1 MTRKTKRELVHELV
15 EATRA
20 NQVAT
25 DKMDDAGS
33 QALGVNRTDGRCL
46 DVIQQTGRISAGELA
61 ERAGL
66 TSGSVTAVI
75 DRLEA
80 KGYVRRVADPEDR
93 RKVLLEVTDE
103 MRSTVLATR
112 ECVRNAEAAR
122 AALREEIQSVVRAL
136 RERGES
142 PDAVARHAESMIQ
155 LLESAGSPD
164 EASDRETEPVG
175 GPTNHDC
182 RDDPPRA

>member
-1 MTRKTKRELVHELV
+1 MKKKTKQDLVHDLV

-46 DVIQQTGRISAGELA
+46 DVIQQRGRISAGELA
-61 ERAGL
+61 DRAGL

-93 RKVLLEVTDE
+93 RRVLVELTDLMEHRAWELWGPLAQRGIPQLERLSVSE
-103 MRSTVLATR
+103 IELLIRYMHFAT
-112 ECVRNAEAAR
+112 ELNETR
-122 AALREEIQSVVRAL
+122 AAEIRA
-136 RERGES
+136 ERG
-142 PDAVARHAESMIQ
+142 
-155 LLESAGSPD
+155 
-164 EASDRETEPVG
+164 
-175 GPTNHDC
+175 
-182 RDDPPRA
+182 

>member
-1 MTRKTKRELVHELV
+1 MNKKTKQDLVHDLV

-33 QALGVNRTDGRCL
+33 RALGVNRTDGRCL

-61 ERAGL
+61 DRAGL

-80 KGYVRRVADPEDR
+80 KGYVRRAADPEDR
-93 RKVLLEVTDE
+93 RRVLVELTDLMEHRAWELWGPLAQRGIPRLERLSVSE
-103 MRSTVLATR
+103 IELLIRYMHFAT
-112 ECVRNAEAAR
+112 ELNETR
-122 AALREEIQSVVRAL
+122 AAEIRA
-136 RERGES
+136 ERG
-142 PDAVARHAESMIQ
+142 
-155 LLESAGSPD
+155 
-164 EASDRETEPVG
+164 
-175 GPTNHDC
+175 
-182 RDDPPRA
+182 

>member
-15 EATRA
+15 AATRA
-20 NQVAT
+20 SQVAT

-33 QALGVNRTDGRCL
+33 RALGVNRTDGRCL

-80 KGYVRRVADPEDR
+80 KGFVRRVADPDDR

-103 MRSTVLATR
+103 MQHRALELWGPLAHRGIPHLEKLSASEIELLIRYMRFAT
-112 ECVRNAEAAR
+112 ELNETR
-122 AALREEIQSVVRAL
+122 AAEIREK
-136 RERGES
+136 
-142 PDAVARHAESMIQ
+142 
-155 LLESAGSPD
+155 LEG
-164 EASDRETEPVG
+164 
-175 GPTNHDC
+175 
-182 RDDPPRA
+182 

>member
-1 MTRKTKRELVHELV
+1 MTRKTKRELVQELV

-46 DVIQQTGRISAGELA
+46 DVIQQRGRISAGELA

-75 DRLEA
+75 DRLGE
-80 KGYVRRVADPEDR
+80 KGYVRRVADPKDR
-93 RKVLLEVTDE
+93 RRVLVELTDLMEQRAWELWGPLAQRGIPQLE
-103 MRSTVLATR
+103 RLTVSEIELLIRYMHFAT
-112 ECVRNAEAAR
+112 ELNETR
-122 AALREEIQSVVRAL
+122 AAEIRSEL
-136 RERGES
+136 
-142 PDAVARHAESMIQ
+142 
-155 LLESAGSPD
+155 
-164 EASDRETEPVG
+164 
-175 GPTNHDC
+175 
-182 RDDPPRA
+182 

>member
-1 MTRKTKRELVHELV
+1 MKKKTKQDLVHDLV

-61 ERAGL
+61 DRAGL

-93 RKVLLEVTDE
+93 RRVLVELTDLMEHRAWELWGPLAQRGIPQLERLSVSE
-103 MRSTVLATR
+103 IELLIRYMHFAT
-112 ECVRNAEAAR
+112 ELNETR
-122 AALREEIQSVVRAL
+122 AAEIRA
-136 RERGES
+136 ERG
-142 PDAVARHAESMIQ
+142 
-155 LLESAGSPD
+155 
-164 EASDRETEPVG
+164 
-175 GPTNHDC
+175 
-182 RDDPPRA
+182 

>member
-15 EATRA
+15 AATRA
-20 NQVAT
+20 SQTAT

-33 QALGVNRTDGRCL
+33 RALGVNRTDGRCL

-80 KGYVRRVADPEDR
+80 KGFVRRVADPEDR

-103 MRSTVLATR
+103 MQHRALELWGPLAHRGIPHLEKLSVSEIELLIRYMHFAT
-112 ECVRNAEAAR
+112 ELNETR
-122 AALREEIQSVVRAL
+122 AAEIREE
-136 RERGES
+136 
-142 PDAVARHAESMIQ
+142 
-155 LLESAGSPD
+155 LEG
-164 EASDRETEPVG
+164 
-175 GPTNHDC
+175 
-182 RDDPPRA
+182 

>member
-1 MTRKTKRELVHELV
+1 MKKKTKRDLVHDLV

-61 ERAGL
+61 DRAGL

-93 RKVLLEVTDE
+93 RRVLVELTDLMEHRAWELWGPLAQRGIPQLERLSVSE
-103 MRSTVLATR
+103 IELLIRYMHFAT
-112 ECVRNAEAAR
+112 ELNETR
-122 AALREEIQSVVRAL
+122 AAEIRA
-136 RERGES
+136 ERG
-142 PDAVARHAESMIQ
+142 
-155 LLESAGSPD
+155 
-164 EASDRETEPVG
+164 
-175 GPTNHDC
+175 
-182 RDDPPRA
+182 

>member
-1 MTRKTKRELVHELV
+1 MKRKTKRDLVHELV

-25 DKMDDAGS
+25 DKMDDAGI

-46 DVIQQTGRISAGELA
+46 DVIQQAGQISAGELA

-66 TSGSVTAVI
+66 TSGSITAVV

-93 RKVLLEVTDE
+93 RRVLLELTDLME
-103 MRSTVLATR
+103 RRAWELWGPLAERGVPHLERLSVSELELLIRYMRFGSELNET
-112 ECVRNAEAAR
+112 R
-122 AALREEIQSVVRAL
+122 AAEIRAEL
-136 RERGES
+136 G
-142 PDAVARHAESMIQ
+142 
-155 LLESAGSPD
+155 
-164 EASDRETEPVG
+164 
-175 GPTNHDC
+175 
-182 RDDPPRA
+182 

>member
-1 MTRKTKRELVHELV
+1 MNKKTKQDLVHDLV

-80 KGYVRRVADPEDR
+80 KGYVRRAADPEDR
-93 RKVLLEVTDE
+93 RRVLVELTELMEHRAWELWGPLAGRGIPQLE
-103 MRSTVLATR
+103 RLTVSEIELLIRYMHFAT
-112 ECVRNAEAAR
+112 ELNETR
-122 AALREEIQSVVRAL
+122 AAEIRAEL
-136 RERGES
+136 
-142 PDAVARHAESMIQ
+142 
-155 LLESAGSPD
+155 
-164 EASDRETEPVG
+164 
-175 GPTNHDC
+175 
-182 RDDPPRA
+182 